1 MKYLKKFEHQVGRD
15 YIGDIDISYKQLE
28 NINPTYRSVKMM
40 VKTTIK
46 KIAGDF
52 GCDFYCNDNQL
63 TSLEGSPHEV
73 GGSFYCNDNQLTSLE
88 GSPHEVGGS
97 FYCHDNQLTSLE
109 GAPKEVG
116 GDFYCY
122 DNKLTSLKGAPKGV
136 GGYFNCNN
144 NQLTSLQGAPQE
156 VGGDFSCSNN
166 PLPIEIIKNL
176 NNIKYILK
184 NQEDYSIWNKD
195 GSLNII
201 RFEMMMEEIEL

>member
-122 DNKLTSLKGAPKGV
+122 DNKLTSLKGAPK
-136 GGYFNCNN
+136 
-144 NQLTSLQGAPQE
+144 E
-156 VGGDFSCSNN
+156 VGGGFYCNNN
-166 PLPIEIIKNL
+166 PLPKEILDNIEHIKF
-176 NNIKYILK
+176 ILK

-201 RFEMMMEEIEL
+201 RFKMMMEEL